1 MESLQIFRN
10 LIPMQ
15 VIIEIHVYLLS
26 KIKQIHALFT
36 NNTFAK
42 ITKSQVK
49 AKQHPEAELSLFENY
64 LLFSSSLSSK
74 NNTKY
79 SKKCTKIKYVCLNEV
94 IRLMAM
100 KMRLK
105 MKNRSHIYDINRTRL
120 RHGHEYTK
128 YKMCLSIIMVI
139 CIKQHLSKI

>member
-1 MESLQIFRN
+1 M
-10 LIPMQ
+10 
-15 VIIEIHVYLLS
+15 
-26 KIKQIHALFT
+26 KIA
-36 NNTFAK
+36 
-42 ITKSQVK
+42 KSQVK

-64 LLFSSSLSSK
+64 LLFSSSLSPK

>member
-1 MESLQIFRN
+1 MKFTFI
-10 LIPMQ
+10 
-15 VIIEIHVYLLS
+15 YLAKLS
-26 KIKQIHALFT
+26 KIHALFT
-36 NNTFAK
+36 NNTFVK
-42 ITKSQVK
+42 IAKSQVK

-105 MKNRSHIYDINRTRL
+105 MKNRSHRYDINRPRL

-128 YKMCLSIIMVI
+128 YKMCKIIIIMVI
-139 CIKQHLSKI
+139 RIKQHLSKI

>member
-15 VIIEIHVYLLS
+15 VITEIHVYLLS
-26 KIKQIHALFT
+26 KIKQ
-36 NNTFAK
+36 NTRSL
-42 ITKSQVK
+42 SQVK

-94 IRLMAM
+94 IRLMTM

-105 MKNRSHIYDINRTRL
+105 MKNRSHIYHINRPML
-120 RHGHEYTK
+120 RYGHEYTK
-128 YKMCLSIIMVI
+128 YKMCKIIIIMVI

>member
-94 IRLMAM
+94 IRLMTM
-100 KMRLK
+100 K
-105 MKNRSHIYDINRTRL
+105 MKNRSHIYHINRPML
-120 RHGHEYTK
+120 RHGHEHTK
-128 YKMCLSIIMVI
+128 YKMCKIIIIMVI

>member
-15 VIIEIHVYLLS
+15 VITEIHVYLLS
-26 KIKQIHALFT
+26 KIKQ
-36 NNTFAK
+36 NTRSL
-42 ITKSQVK
+42 SQVK

-94 IRLMAM
+94 IRLMTM

-105 MKNRSHIYDINRTRL
+105 MKNRSHRYDINRPRL

-128 YKMCLSIIMVI
+128 YKMCKIIIIMVI